1 MSTPT
6 PISARQ
12 LQQRLEA
19 GEPLQLVDV
28 REAMELEMARLQAP
42 VIHLPLSE
50 SERWIGALREL
61 LDPEREVV
69 VLCHAGVRSWQFGCW
84 LMEAQG
90 FPMVCNLQGGIDAW
104 SVEVDPNV
112 PRY

>member
-28 REAMELEMARLQAP
+28 REAMELEMARLNVA
-42 VIHLPLSE
+42 VIHLPS
-50 SERWIGALREL
+50 
-61 LDPEREVV
+61 
-69 VLCHAGVRSWQFGCW
+69 
-84 LMEAQG
+84 
-90 FPMVCNLQGGIDAW
+90 
-104 SVEVDPNV
+104 
-112 PRY
+112 